1 MRLSE
6 YIDHVP
12 LCVLFAIFLRLSDK
26 RCYPTNRRAL
36 FFEHGEV
43 ENFSVESL
51 KWERKKVSLN
61 KDIMLIFPDLCKQVP
76 FKGKNFLFSKYGL
89 NRLEMETSRK

>member
-1 MRLSE
+1 MFLSA
-6 YIDHVP
+6 YY
-12 LCVLFAIFLRLSDK
+12 LQYFFA
-26 RCYPTNRRAL
+26 CQTNVVNRRAL

-43 ENFSVESL
+43 EDFSVESL
-51 KWERKKVSLN
+51 KWETKKVSLN
-61 KDIMLIFPDLCKQVP
+61 KDIIPIFPDLCKQVP